1 MASSH
6 GTPPVFNNK
15 VIAWIDHRLPVF
27 SYIEKEYHT
36 FPTPRNFNYFWNFGA
51 IATVMLVL
59 MIATGVVLAT
69 NYTPHVLMAFDSVER
84 IDRDV
89 PQGWLIR
96 DLHMNG
102 ASFFF
107 IAVYIHIFRGMYYG
121 SYKAP
126 RELLWILGVVIFLLM
141 MATAFMG
148 YVLPWG
154 QMSFWGAT
162 VITNLFSA
170 IPVVGE
176 SIVTWL
182 WGGFAI
188 DNPTLNRFY
197 ALHYLLPFII
207 VAVVALHVMALHV
220 HGSNNPLGIDP
231 KGPQDTV
238 PFHPY
243 YTMKD
248 GFGVVVF
255 LIVYAGF
262 TFFAPDYLGHPDN
275 YIPANPLVTPEHI
288 VPEWYFLPFYAI
300 LRAMPDKLG
309 GVLAMFGAIAVLF
322 VLPWLDTSRV
332 RSATFRPIYKWFML
346 VLVVDVIVLGFC
358 GANPPAGFW
367 IPLSPAR
374 HGLLFLPLPDP
385 AADPGQDRTTVA
397 IAAQHCRRRAQEEG
411 GLIMRKLLVT
421 GAIAAASLA
430 TAAVAI
436 AAGNTPHPPHKH
448 WHFQGPF
455 GTYDRAAAQRGYQV
469 YHEVCA
475 ACHSLSLLAYRNLM
489 ELGLT
494 ENQAKDLIKDIQ
506 VPDLNDDGQPIER
519 PARLSDR
526 FKKPFPNEAAA
537 AAANNGKAP
546 PDLSVIIKARENGP
560 DYVHAPADRLRAVR
574 QAHARAGQGVRRHQG
589 RQLQQVLP
597 GPQDRDG
604 AAAHRRQG
612 DLRRRH
618 QGHDRPG
625 SLRRRR
631 VPGLGVRAAH
641 GGPQAHRRSRHPVP
655 ARHGRADVR
664 GEALGVVRQALTR
677 GKH

>member
-15 VIAWIDHRLPVF
+15 VIAWIDHRLPIF

-182 WGGFAI
+182 WGGFAV
-188 DNPTLNRFY
+188 DNPTLNRFF
-197 ALHYLLPFII
+197 ALHYLLPFVI
-207 VAVVALHVMALHV
+207 VAVVALHVVALHV

-255 LIVYAGF
+255 LIVFAGF
-262 TFFAPDYLGHPDN
+262 AFFAPDYMGHPDN
-275 YIPANPLVTPEHI
+275 YIPADPLVTPAHI

-300 LRAMPDKLG
+300 LRAIPDKLG

-322 VLPWLDTSRV
+322 ILPWLDTSRV

-358 GANPPAGFW
+358 GANPPEGFW
-367 IPLSPAR
+367 VPLSQVATLYYFF
-374 HGLLFLPLPDP
+374 HFLVLLPVLGKIERPLPLPP
-385 AADPGQDRTTVA
+385 SIAD
-397 IAAQHCRRRAQEEG
+397 
-411 GLIMRKLLVT
+411 
-421 GAIAAASLA
+421 
-430 TAAVAI
+430 AV
-436 AAGNTPHPPHKH
+436 
-448 WHFQGPF
+448 
-455 GTYDRAAAQRGYQV
+455 
-469 YHEVCA
+469 
-475 ACHSLSLLAYRNLM
+475 L
-489 ELGLT
+489 
-494 ENQAKDLIKDIQ
+494 
-506 VPDLNDDGQPIER
+506 
-519 PARLSDR
+519 
-526 FKKPFPNEAAA
+526 KK
-537 AAANNGKAP
+537 KA
-546 PDLSVIIKARENGP
+546 V
-560 DYVHAPADRLRAVR
+560 
-574 QAHARAGQGVRRHQG
+574 
-589 RQLQQVLP
+589 
-597 GPQDRDG
+597 
-604 AAAHRRQG
+604 
-612 DLRRRH
+612 
-618 QGHDRPG
+618 
-625 SLRRRR
+625 
-631 VPGLGVRAAH
+631 
-641 GGPQAHRRSRHPVP
+641 
-655 ARHGRADVR
+655 
-664 GEALGVVRQALTR
+664 
-677 GKH
+677 